1 MFSTI
6 SSFTKFSVTK
16 MNESFNKP
24 SYGTKY
30 SVTSF
35 IIIIFFSI
43 LFICLFFYSYQVKIP
58 LLRSYFMGG
67 LLERTSCKN
76 TLLGSFKELF

>member
-16 MNESFNKP
+16 MNESFNKL

-30 SVTSF
+30 SVTCF
-35 IIIIFFSI
+35 IIFFSF
-43 LFICLFFYSYQVKIP
+43 LFIYLLFYSYLITIP

-67 LLERTSCKN
+67 LLERTSC
-76 TLLGSFKELF
+76 

>member
-6 SSFTKFSVTK
+6 SSFTKLSVTK

-30 SVTSF
+30 SVTCF
-35 IIIIFFSI
+35 IIIIFCYSI
-43 LFICLFFYSYQVKIP
+43 Y
-58 LLRSYFMGG
+58 LLIF
-67 LLERTSCKN
+67 LLLSSKDSTPA
-76 TLLGSFKELF
+76 